1 MMKKWLLFLSLAAV
15 FCLSAAAMPFFAGF
29 AAEEGDA
36 YTIDFSQSGVQE
48 SLVPYYVNIATDGYA
63 EELSAHFFGRSAR
76 TELLFQR
83 REFKSCQISAKNSD
97 LSRIIH

>member
-29 AAEEGDA
+29 AAEEGDT

-48 SLVPYYVNIATDGYA
+48 SLVPY
-63 EELSAHFFGRSAR
+63 
-76 TELLFQR
+76 
-83 REFKSCQISAKNSD
+83 
-97 LSRIIH
+97 